1 MLLKKQTNTT
11 KSEDGF
17 EMAVLTK
24 PTVYEIKLKDENR
37 EQILKKINTPRL
49 TKSFIEECI
58 STSQKL
64 RKNND
69 Q

>member
-1 MLLKKQTNTT
+1 
-11 KSEDGF
+11 
-17 EMAVLTK
+17 MAVLTK
-24 PTVYEIKLKDENR
+24 PTVYEIKLKDKNR

-49 TKSFIEECI
+49 TKSFIDDCI